1 MRRSRAW
8 TGRALHTLGAATVY
22 ALLGAATVGTPLVAA
37 AIPAHA
43 TDSTCAVIV
52 STNDEHGSLQPSV
65 YPWTAGRLAGGAE
78 VLASY
83 IARIRETA
91 GCPVFVV
98 SAGDIMQGTLISN
111 LTRGRATID
120 AMNAIGYDA
129 AAIGNH
135 EFDFGVRVLKER
147 IRQAHFPLLGANIY
161 LKGTDRHPSW
171 ARPYVIVE
179 KEGVRVGIVGAT
191 TRSTPGTTHPDSVSG
206 LAFRSIAA
214 ALDRYIPRLR
224 AEGVD
229 FVVVLIHA
237 GGFCEDDGGCT
248 GEALDELA
256 AASPDFDY
264 AVTGHTH
271 TRILDRVHGAP
282 VIQSYANMSAV
293 GQGRLTRFGDGEVV
307 AEVVE
312 IHTLFTEGAARHP
325 EVAAVVRRY
334 EEAAAARS
342 AETIA
347 TLSEPLPKVFAGG
360 SRLGRLIADAQRLAV
375 GADVAIMNN
384 GGIRAELPGGPIN
397 YGDLF
402 RVQPFQNTLI
412 RLRLRGGL
420 LLAAL
425 EHSLS
430 ERGLM
435 ANVSGLIVEYDPD
448 EPRGARVRCARLADG
463 RYVRRDS
470 TYTVV
475 VNNFMVAG
483 GSGYWMFKEATEAEQ
498 TGIVDLDAL
507 VTFLKGQA
515 GPVEAPPE
523 ARWIVRA
530 GAPAGCG

>member
-1 MRRSRAW
+1 
-8 TGRALHTLGAATVY
+8 
-22 ALLGAATVGTPLVAA
+22 
-37 AIPAHA
+37 
-43 TDSTCAVIV
+43 
-52 STNDEHGSLQPSV
+52 
-65 YPWTAGRLAGGAE
+65 
-78 VLASY
+78 
-83 IARIRETA
+83 
-91 GCPVFVV
+91 
-98 SAGDIMQGTLISN
+98 
-111 LTRGRATID
+111 
-120 AMNAIGYDA
+120 
-129 AAIGNH
+129 
-135 EFDFGVRVLKER
+135 
-147 IRQAHFPLLGANIY
+147 
-161 LKGTDRHPSW
+161 
-171 ARPYVIVE
+171 
-179 KEGVRVGIVGAT
+179 
-191 TRSTPGTTHPDSVSG
+191 
-206 LAFRSIAA
+206 
-214 ALDRYIPRLR
+214 
-224 AEGVD
+224 
-229 FVVVLIHA
+229 
-237 GGFCEDDGGCT
+237 
-248 GEALDELA
+248 
-256 AASPDFDY
+256 
-264 AVTGHTH
+264 
-271 TRILDRVHGAP
+271 
-282 VIQSYANMSAV
+282 
-293 GQGRLTRFGDGEVV
+293 
-307 AEVVE
+307 
-312 IHTLFTEGAARHP
+312 
-325 EVAAVVRRY
+325 VAAVVRRY
-334 EEAAAARS
+334 EEEAAARS

-360 SRLGRLIADAQRLAV
+360 SRLGRLIADAQRAAV

-475 VNNFMVAG
+475 VNNFMAAG
-483 GSGYWMFKEATEAEQ
+483 GSGYWMFKKATEAEQ